1 MSELDDKI
9 QELESKRN
17 KKNYSILILFCVIL
31 AIFAGLYFFTRGV
44 TKKNIE
50 YRVDKASDSISAYVE
65 KSKEK
70 EIFEKKESKDSIIQI
85 TSGVYIK
92 ELEDIKQKLLT
103 NSSSRNDIIRSIDS
117 VLVIAEKV
125 ARVSSDTIP
134 VRYYRRPNDNSRVI
148 ESIIKNTQR
157 PVYYFDSIYDVNDN
171 NQVNTMYYGNLV
183 NKSYVDTL
191 VKRFRENKIPIR
203 HIKQFKGKRGYD
215 WKKVTVQLEYEPDSL
230 YIGSND
236 IWNIKFYSYKP
247 NEDAKSKARTYLVKE
262 DYNVDFYPD
271 WERKMSFFSK
281 YPVIL
286 FYNSENEAKAKEIAK
301 GLREVTGVNFVT
313 ESGDGYGVSKEE
325 KEHLFII
332 HYNGSKK

>member
-50 YRVDKASDSISAYVE
+50 YKVDKASDSISAYIE

-70 EIFEKKESKDSIIQI
+70 EIFDKKESKDSIIQI
-85 TSGVYIK
+85 TSGVYVK

-103 NSSSRNDIIRSIDS
+103 NSSSRTDIIRSIDS
-117 VLVIAEKV
+117 VLVIAQKV
-125 ARVSSDTIP
+125 AKVSSDTIP
-134 VRYYRRPNDNSRVI
+134 VRYYRRKRADDYQAI
-148 ESIIKNTQR
+148 ESTISNSQR
-157 PVYYFDSIYDVNDN
+157 PIYYFDSIYDVQDN
-171 NQVNTMYYGNLV
+171 NKVNTLYYGNLV
-183 NKSYVDTL
+183 NKTYVDTL
-191 VKRFRENKIPIR
+191 VKRLKDRKVPIV
-203 HIKQFKGKRGYD
+203 HVKQFKGKRGYD
-215 WKKVTVQLEYEPDSL
+215 WKKFTIQLEYEPDSL

-247 NEDAKSKARTYLVKE
+247 DKKAKDEARAYLTKQG
-262 DYNVDFYPD
+262 YNVDFFPD

-286 FYNSENEAKAKEIAK
+286 FYDSNNETKAKEIARE
-301 GLREVTGVNFVT
+301 LRRATGINFVT
-313 ESGDGYGVSKEE
+313 ESGDGFGVSKEE

-332 HYNGSKK
+332 HYNGS